1 MNVNAAIARL
11 PAERQRT
18 LALALLA
25 LAVLV
30 ALALLLGPILLMH
43 KHYDD
48 AIDSLTE
55 RLARYRTIAA
65 AAPEY
70 RKALEMMKAK
80 NGRRFF
86 LKNTAPNLAGAELS
100 ELVRAAIEGNGGR
113 PTTSQYQPPQDEGR
127 FRRIAVSTQFFATT
141 PNLQKILG
149 ALESQPP
156 YLVIENISIRP
167 LNAFRGF
174 KPAAGQEPEVSV
186 QMEIAGY
193 AFAEA
198 EKAEEMS
205 AQANDHTQRFRHALW
220 WLVPLA
226 LIAVAIVLET
236 QLGRGMNPQPPAET
250 PIEPKPVVTA
260 LLPEYAIDGGVP
272 RALTPCS
279 ARCSIR
285 RGGRRRRSP
294 PTRVRAGCSAASSR
308 WPARSSSTAT
318 APPT

>member
-1 MNVNAAIARL
+1 VSVNTAIARL
-11 PAERQRT
+11 PAERQRS

-25 LAVLV
+25 VAVLI
-30 ALALLLGPILLMH
+30 ALAILLGPIVLMH

-55 RLARYRTIAA
+55 RLARYRTVAA

-80 NGRRFF
+80 DGRRFF

-113 PTTSQYQPPQDEGR
+113 PTTSQYQPPQEEGR

-141 PNLQKILG
+141 PNLQKILN
-149 ALESQPP
+149 ALESNPP
-156 YLVIENISIRP
+156 YLVIENIAIRP

-193 AFAEA
+193 AYMEPGRV
-198 EKAEEMS
+198 EKAE
-205 AQANDHTQRFRHALW
+205 
-220 WLVPLA
+220 
-226 LIAVAIVLET
+226 
-236 QLGRGMNPQPPAET
+236 
-250 PIEPKPVVTA
+250 KK
-260 LLPEYAIDGGVP
+260 
-272 RALTPCS
+272 
-279 ARCSIR
+279 
-285 RGGRRRRSP
+285 
-294 PTRVRAGCSAASSR
+294 
-308 WPARSSSTAT
+308 
-318 APPT
+318 

>member
-1 MNVNAAIARL
+1 MNVNIAIARL
-11 PAERQRT
+11 PVERQRT

-70 RKALEMMKAK
+70 
-80 NGRRFF
+80 
-86 LKNTAPNLAGAELS
+86 
-100 ELVRAAIEGNGGR
+100 
-113 PTTSQYQPPQDEGR
+113 

-198 EKAEEMS
+198 EKAE
-205 AQANDHTQRFRHALW
+205 
-220 WLVPLA
+220 
-226 LIAVAIVLET
+226 
-236 QLGRGMNPQPPAET
+236 
-250 PIEPKPVVTA
+250 KK
-260 LLPEYAIDGGVP
+260 
-272 RALTPCS
+272 
-279 ARCSIR
+279 
-285 RGGRRRRSP
+285 
-294 PTRVRAGCSAASSR
+294 
-308 WPARSSSTAT
+308 
-318 APPT
+318 